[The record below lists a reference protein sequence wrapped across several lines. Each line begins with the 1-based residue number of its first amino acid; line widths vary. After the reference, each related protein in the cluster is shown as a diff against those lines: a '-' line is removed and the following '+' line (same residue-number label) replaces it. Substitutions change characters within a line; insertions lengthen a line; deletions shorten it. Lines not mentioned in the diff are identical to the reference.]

1 MKIRLEVNER
11 GEWQADVWPAP
22 GEDHH
27 AVGKNPW
34 DALIE
39 LGMFWKGQPRSR
51 DAELEQLARLVLAR
65 AESAA
70 VLNRPQGPEE
80 K

>member
-27 AVGKNPW
+27 AVGKTPW
-34 DALIE
+34 LALIN
-39 LGMFWKGQPRSR
+39 LGIYWESLPRSR
-51 DAELEQLARLVLAR
+51 DADLEALARVMIDNPPPGA
-65 AESAA
+65 
-70 VLNRPQGPEE
+70 
-80 K
+80 